1 MYLDRLFK
9 MMADKQASDLF
20 ISCGAPINIKIN
32 GVVSPVAT
40 QPMDVETVRRIAY
53 LIPLFGVVGGLLA
66 ALLHRL
72 DWAEGLVLGSGLAW
86 LNFRWLKRGLEAFIA
101 AAGGQVGTEKPRP
114 SGATYLAALFRYVLL
129 GFAVYVIFNYLHV
142 PLVSIVLGLCA
153 FAAATIT
160 ASVWEILQP
169 VE

>member
-1 MYLDRLFK
+1 MTTSPTPEP
-9 MMADKQASDLF
+9 A
-20 ISCGAPINIKIN
+20 IAP
-32 GVVSPVAT
+32 PVG
-40 QPMDVETVRRIAY
+40 ERTVRRLAY
-53 LIPLFGVVGGLLA
+53 LIPLFGVAGGLLA

-72 DWAEGLVLGSGLAW
+72 DWAEGLVLGSALAW

-101 AAGGQVGTEKPRP
+101 SAGGQVSREKPRP
-114 SGATYLAALFRYVLL
+114 SPATYLAALFRYVLIGL
-129 GFAVYVIFNYLHV
+129 AVYAIFNYLHV

-169 VE
+169 LE

>member
-1 MYLDRLFK
+1 MTTSPTPEP
-9 MMADKQASDLF
+9 A
-20 ISCGAPINIKIN
+20 IAP
-32 GVVSPVAT
+32 PVG
-40 QPMDVETVRRIAY
+40 ERTVRRIAY
-53 LIPLFGVVGGLLA
+53 LIPLYGVASGLLG

-72 DWAEGLVLGSGLAW
+72 DWADGLVLGSGLAS
-86 LNFRWLKRGLEAFIA
+86 LNFRWMKRGLEAFIA
-101 AAGGQVGTEKPRP
+101 SAGGQISREKPRP
-114 SGATYLAALFRYVLL
+114 SRATYLAALFRYVLIGL
-129 GFAVYVIFNYLHV
+129 AVYVFFNYLHV

>member
-1 MYLDRLFK
+1 MTTSPTPEP
-9 MMADKQASDLF
+9 A
-20 ISCGAPINIKIN
+20 IAPPF
-32 GVVSPVAT
+32 G
-40 QPMDVETVRRIAY
+40 ERTVRRIAY
-53 LIPLFGVVGGLLA
+53 LIPLFGVAGGLLA

-101 AAGGQVGTEKPRP
+101 SADGQVSTEKSRP
-114 SGATYLAALFRYVLL
+114 SRATYLAALFRYVLIGL
-129 GFAVYVIFNYLHV
+129 GVYVIFNYLHV

>member
-1 MYLDRLFK
+1 MPSPSDHK
-9 MMADKQASDLF
+9 PDKDE
-20 ISCGAPINIKIN
+20 
-32 GVVSPVAT
+32 SPRPALRKVQNTSSQLAT
-40 QPMDVETVRRIAY
+40 AMELPFTFV
-53 LIPLFGVVGGLLA
+53 
-66 ALLHRL
+66 
-72 DWAEGLVLGSGLAW
+72 
-86 LNFRWLKRGLEAFIA
+86 